1 MLIAV
6 AICAA
11 LYGLVIVAL
20 YAGQRKILFPCDAA
34 EVDPATL
41 GLKAEILR
49 LNTEDGESLLAWR
62 IPPAPG
68 QPLILYFHGNAG
80 GIDLRV
86 ERFRAIAKA
95 GMGLLAI
102 EYRGYASSTGSPSE
116 RGLKLDGEAAY
127 AAAIASGVAPE
138 RIVLLGE
145 SLGSGVAVALA
156 ARHKVGALVL
166 DSPYSSIADV
176 AAAAYWFVPVRALLR
191 DPFRNDLLIG
201 SVDAPTLM
209 AHGTKDRVVP
219 IRFGEKLFA
228 LANPPK
234 EFWRVEGSRPSRIGR
249 ALRRNP
255 RLDRPNSS
263 VNLARRTLQR
273 HGSCTRAKLGRTRRR
288 RQKSRRSRMPSSLT
302 ETLSRARPT
311 LSRERGR

>member
-6 AICAA
+6 IVCAA
-11 LYGLVIVAL
+11 LYGFVVVGL
-20 YAGQRKILFPCDAA
+20 YVGQRKLLFRCDAA

-41 GLKAEILR
+41 GLKAKVVR
-49 LNTEDGESLLAWR
+49 LKTEDGESLLGWH
-62 IPPAPG
+62 IPPLAG
-68 QPLILYFHGNAG
+68 RPLILYFHGNAG
-80 GIDLRV
+80 GMNLRV
-86 ERFRAIAKA
+86 ERFHAIAKA

-127 AAAIASGVAPE
+127 AAAIASGITPE
-138 RIVLLGE
+138 RIVPLGE

-176 AAAAYWFVPVRALLR
+176 AAATYWFVPVRALLR

-201 SVDAPTLM
+201 SVKAPMLIV
-209 AHGTKDRVVP
+209 HGTKDRVVP

-228 LANPPK
+228 LANPPR
-234 EFWRVEGSRPSRIGR
+234 EFWRVEEAIHLAMGERFADTLDWIARMVPS
-249 ALRRNP
+249 
-255 RLDRPNSS
+255 
-263 VNLARRTLQR
+263 T
-273 HGSCTRAKLGRTRRR
+273 
-288 RQKSRRSRMPSSLT
+288 
-302 ETLSRARPT
+302 
-311 LSRERGR
+311 

>member
-1 MLIAV
+1 MLITV
-6 AICAA
+6 ATCAA
-11 LYGLVIVAL
+11 LYGLLVIGL
-20 YAGQRKILFPCDAA
+20 YTGQRKLLFRCDAA

-41 GLKAEILR
+41 GLKADVVR
-49 LNTEDGESLLAWR
+49 LKTEDGESLLAWL
-62 IPPAPG
+62 IPPLAG
-68 QPLILYFHGNAG
+68 RPLILYFHGNAG

-86 ERFRAIAKA
+86 VRFHAIAKA

-127 AAAIASGVAPE
+127 AAAIASGVPPE
-138 RIVLLGE
+138 RIVPLGE

-176 AAAAYWFVPVRALLR
+176 AAAAYWFVPVRVLLR
-191 DPFRNDLLIG
+191 DSFRNDLLIG
-201 SVDAPTLM
+201 SVKAPTLIV
-209 AHGTKDRVVP
+209 HGTEDAVVP

-234 EFWRVEGSRPSRIGR
+234 QFWRVDGAIHLAMGE
-249 ALRRNP
+249 
-255 RLDRPNSS
+255 RL
-263 VNLARRTLQR
+263 A
-273 HGSCTRAKLGRTRRR
+273 
-288 RQKSRRSRMPSSLT
+288 
-302 ETLSRARPT
+302 ETLDWIAQT
-311 LSRERGR
+311 VG

>member
-1 MLIAV
+1 MLITV
-6 AICAA
+6 AACAA
-11 LYGLVIVAL
+11 LYGLLVIGL
-20 YAGQRKILFPCDAA
+20 YTGQRKLLFRCDAA

-41 GLKAEILR
+41 GLKADVIR
-49 LNTEDGESLLAWR
+49 LKTEDGESLLAWS

-68 QPLILYFHGNAG
+68 RPLILYFHGNAG

-86 ERFRAIAKA
+86 ERFHAIAKA
-95 GMGLLAI
+95 GMGLIAI

-127 AAAIASGVAPE
+127 AAAVASGVAPE
-138 RIVLLGE
+138 RIVPLGE

-156 ARHKVGALVL
+156 ARHRVGALVL

-176 AAAAYWFVPVRALLR
+176 AAAAYWFVPARALIR

-201 SVDAPTLM
+201 SVKAPTLIV
-209 AHGTKDRVVP
+209 HGTKDTVVP

-234 EFWRVEGSRPSRIGR
+234 AFWRVEG
-249 ALRRNP
+249 ALHLALGE
-255 RLDRPNSS
+255 RLADA
-263 VNLARRTLQR
+263 LDWIARMVP
-273 HGSCTRAKLGRTRRR
+273 AN
-288 RQKSRRSRMPSSLT
+288 
-302 ETLSRARPT
+302 
-311 LSRERGR
+311 

>member
-1 MLIAV
+1 MLIALT
-6 AICAA
+6 AAA
-11 LYGLVIVAL
+11 LLYAVLVAGL
-20 YAGQRKILFPCDAA
+20 YAGQRKLLFRCDAD

-41 GLKAEILR
+41 GLEAEVLR
-49 LNTEDGESLLAWR
+49 LKTEDGESLLAWR

-68 QPLILYFHGNAG
+68 RPMILYFHGNAG

-86 ERFRAIAKA
+86 ERFHAMTKA
-95 GMGLLAI
+95 GMGFIAI
-102 EYRGYASSTGSPSE
+102 EYRGYASSTGRPSE

-127 AAAIASGVAPE
+127 AAAIEGGVAPE
-138 RIVLLGE
+138 RIVPLGE

-166 DSPYSSIADV
+166 DSPYSSITDV
-176 AAAAYWFVPVRALLR
+176 AAATYWFAPVRALLR

-201 SVDAPTLM
+201 SVSAPILM

-234 EFWRVEGSRPSRIGR
+234 EFWRIEGALHLALGERFADVLDWIAR
-249 ALRRNP
+249 A
-255 RLDRPNSS
+255 
-263 VNLARRTLQR
+263 V
-273 HGSCTRAKLGRTRRR
+273 G
-288 RQKSRRSRMPSSLT
+288 
-302 ETLSRARPT
+302 
-311 LSRERGR
+311 